1 MLRNNY
7 KIEDIRILNSK
18 HYYKTIKEKQ
28 KMKTKI
34 DVVFNV
40 SNYGVDPK
48 VTMRALLRKENA
60 VYKKGSLAGA
70 LVIKPKYEIKRYET
84 FQLIAA
90 NYGLLDELDQAANDG
105 RGGTKLIIEGMPAE
119 CIHAIRK
126 DGSEYDAI
134 IINFGSEENP
144 HPRAFYLSDI
154 QSELI
159 KKSFKPQAEFT
170 LQENPNEEEEPEEE
184 E

>member
-1 MLRNNY
+1 
-7 KIEDIRILNSK
+7 
-18 HYYKTIKEKQ
+18 
-28 KMKTKI
+28 MKTKI

-60 VYKKGSLAGA
+60 VYKKGSIAGA

-105 RGGTKLIIEGMPAE
+105 RGGAKLTIEGMPAE
-119 CIHAIRK
+119 CIHATRK
-126 DGSEYDAI
+126 DGTEYDAI
-134 IINFGSEENP
+134 IVNFGTDKNP

-159 KKSFKPQAEFT
+159 AKSFKPQAEFT
-170 LQENPNEEEEPEEE
+170 VQEAPELEEDEENDEEAE
-184 E
+184 D

>member
-1 MLRNNY
+1 
-7 KIEDIRILNSK
+7 
-18 HYYKTIKEKQ
+18 
-28 KMKTKI
+28 MKTKI

-40 SNYGVDPK
+40 TNYGVDPK
-48 VTMRALLRKENA
+48 VTMRALLRKEKA

-84 FQLIAA
+84 FQLIAS
-90 NYGLLDELDQAANDG
+90 NYGLLDELDQASNDAK
-105 RGGTKLIIEGMPAE
+105 GGVKLTIEGMPAE
-119 CIHAIRK
+119 CIHAVRK

-134 IINFGSEENP
+134 IINFGTEKNP

-159 KKSFKPQAEFT
+159 QTTFKPQAEFT
-170 LQENPNEEEEPEEE
+170 VQENPVEDEDDEEDEEDKEE
-184 E
+184 